1 MFDSPP
7 TLFHQ
12 HYTAKSQ
19 NYSTAQLCNLLMA
32 FARLNFQPSK
42 REEFFSKVL
51 VTVVFKRYLLRPSL
65 SAICRV
71 KVHPA
76 LVDALPAME
85 PLLLTDVVWSLCVLQ
100 QARPQYLI
108 PLMQKSHVSKLS
120 GKER

>member
-1 MFDSPP
+1 M
-7 TLFHQ
+7 T
-12 HYTAKSQ
+12 
-19 NYSTAQLCNLLMA
+19 
-32 FARLNFQPSK
+32 FARLNFEPSK

-51 VTVVFKRYLLRPSL
+51 VNVAFKRSLLRPSL
-65 SAICRV
+65 SAICCV

-108 PLMQKSHVSKLS
+108 PLMQESHVSKLS
-120 GKER
+120 GKKR